1 MHWWESG
8 HAVRTHYRYIGLR
21 VLKQGPEI
29 LTKNSRTCI
38 EIHKIISV
46 VHLLVSF
53 SVRPLTQIMTTGRGH
68 GLMQDLSVSLV
79 LSPTP
84 ENSPVL
90 MGPLA
95 F

>member
-8 HAVRTHYRYIGLR
+8 HASRTHYRYIGLR

-38 EIHKIISV
+38 EIRKIIPV

-53 SVRPLTQIMTTGRGH
+53 SVRTLTQIMTTGRERPRIDARFI
-68 GLMQDLSVSLV
+68 GLPYAISY
-79 LSPTP
+79 TR
-84 ENSPVL
+84 E
-90 MGPLA
+90 
-95 F
+95 